1 MEKLLHI
8 LKKLVKKAIDP
19 RYILFIYFVLN
30 YNIGQALELK
40 GNFIQGG
47 LVIGNTESTAKV
59 YLNNVNIPVDNEG
72 EFLLAFSRKNKP
84 LVKLEIILA
93 NGKKIKKNFN
103 IKIRKYNIQKINNLD
118 KKKVVPPSKFYDR
131 IKKEIKLVKKAK
143 KIKIATP
150 FYKSGFIWP
159 ATGIIT
165 GVYGSQRILNGIP
178 KRPHFGVDL
187 ANKIGTPIIS
197 PADGIVI
204 LANNDLYF
212 SGGTVIISHGKGLS
226 SSLLHLS
233 DIFVIEGQKISKGE
247 IVGAMGQTGRA
258 TGVHLDWRMELRG
271 VRIDPQLL
279 VKDKE
284 VKKKI

>member
-1 MEKLLHI
+1 M
-8 LKKLVKKAIDP
+8 LKKLIKKTINNK
-19 RYILFIYFVLN
+19 YILFICFLLN
-30 YNIGQALELK
+30 YNIAQALELK

-47 LVIGNTESTAKV
+47 LVIGKTQTTAKV
-59 YLNNVNIPVDNEG
+59 YLNNINIPVDDKG

-84 LVKLEIILA
+84 LVKLEVILI
-93 NGKKIKKNFN
+93 NGNKINKNFKIKS
-103 IKIRKYNIQKINNLD
+103 RKYDIQKINNLD

-131 IKKEIKLVKKAK
+131 IKKEIKLVQKAK
-143 KIKIATP
+143 KIKIAEP
-150 FYKSGFIWP
+150 FYQSGFIWP

-187 ANKIGTPIIS
+187 ANKIGTPVIS

-204 LANNDLYF
+204 LAKKDLYF
-212 SGGTVIISHGKGLS
+212 AGDTIIISHGKGLS

-233 DIFVIEGQKISKGE
+233 DIFVIAGQKIRKGE
-247 IVGAMGQTGRA
+247 IVGVMGQTGRA

-279 VKDKE
+279 VKNKDL
-284 VKKKI
+284 